1 MTRIN
6 NVARITFAVL
16 LLTAV
21 ALPGFAQARGAADFT
36 RFVAVGDSYGAGYE
50 AGSLNQRHQ
59 LYGWPTIIARQVGLT
74 ICPVTAVASDT
85 CFAVPFIT
93 DPGLPGA
100 ELTFTGTGVVTPPGS
115 GSPVMFGFG
124 RAFNNLSVPG
134 YTVGAAL
141 GLTGAEANSGLG
153 QVILRGRGTEVAQA
167 LSLNPTFIA
176 VWLGGNDF
184 LGAVSNGNPAQLTSV
199 ATFTAQYNALLD
211 ALTAGAPNAGM
222 VVGTL
227 PTNFASTPLTSRL
240 PGVVFDSNFQPVL
253 VNGSQVPLFYL
264 PAGAT
269 TPAAVPAGSIVL
281 LSALS
286 RYQQGY
292 GIPPALKGA
301 PPFNALPHAGEPL
314 TDAEVITPAEQAVFA
329 TTIDAYNAA
338 IIASAAAHKVP
349 VADIKGVFN
358 RFATPISVGGITL
371 SNTFI
376 SGGIFSNDGAHLT
389 DIGYTIFANEYI
401 RTINNAYGTRI
412 PFASIASLFQNNGA
426 NFGIGG
432 KATSMNI
439 DPETAKAMTAIF
451 TSATVESAPVRRRA
465 GH

>member
-6 NVARITFAVL
+6 NFARLTVAVL
-16 LLTAV
+16 LVTAF
-21 ALPGFAQARGAADFT
+21 ALPGFAQARGSANFT
-36 RFVAVGDSYGAGYE
+36 RFVALGDSYGAGYE

-74 ICPVTAVASDT
+74 ICPVTAVATDN

-100 ELTFTGTGVVTPPGS
+100 ELTFNGAGLVLPPGS

-176 VWLGGNDF
+176 IWLGGNDF
-184 LGAVSNGNPAQLTSV
+184 LGPVRGGDPTGLTSL

-227 PTNFASTPLTSRL
+227 PTNF
-240 PGVVFDSNFQPVL
+240 
-253 VNGSQVPLFYL
+253 
-264 PAGAT
+264 
-269 TPAAVPAGSIVL
+269 
-281 LSALS
+281 LSAPRRVCRQSCSTRTFS
-286 RYQQGY
+286 RSSS
-292 GIPPALKGA
+292 
-301 PPFNALPHAGEPL
+301 
-314 TDAEVITPAEQAVFA
+314 
-329 TTIDAYNAA
+329 AA
-338 IIASAAAHKVP
+338 IRFLCFIFQKDRPPQRPFPPGASSCSALCR
-349 VADIKGVFN
+349 N
-358 RFATPISVGGITL
+358 IS
-371 SNTFI
+371 
-376 SGGIFSNDGAHLT
+376 
-389 DIGYTIFANEYI
+389 
-401 RTINNAYGTRI
+401 R
-412 PFASIASLFQNNGA
+412 
-426 NFGIGG
+426 
-432 KATSMNI
+432 
-439 DPETAKAMTAIF
+439 AMAF
-451 TSATVESAPVRRRA
+451 RRL
-465 GH
+465 